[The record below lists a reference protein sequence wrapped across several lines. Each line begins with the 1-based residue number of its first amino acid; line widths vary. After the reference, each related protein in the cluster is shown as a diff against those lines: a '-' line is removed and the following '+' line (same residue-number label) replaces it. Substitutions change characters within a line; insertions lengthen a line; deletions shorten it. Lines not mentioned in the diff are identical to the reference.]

1 MVCLDS
7 CCEFFIAPE
16 ATSTEASPY
25 FNFEVSANG
34 TMLVWF
40 CEPAKKEDDGPLG
53 VPLPISDWPS
63 IRMAASLVDTPGT
76 PIVPEITEPTTWQ
89 IEYHLPWSLFA
100 KYFGKGRPQEGEGWS
115 ANFYKC
121 ADQTSHP
128 HWGAWSST
136 YDHPSGRPAFHFP
149 AWFGAIDFA
158 PRPALA
164 NVEYL
169 AHTIVLCDD
178 MEAMDAFYSKV
189 FGRVP
194 GVAEYSYELESGKTM
209 LRLRERTRGYDGAK
223 GANAAPGTTHD
234 WCSVACCPAVWCC
247 LPRVPAMR
255 ADRGAADLPRP
266 EPDDRRAVLPTAV
279 GTFQGQPFCAVRS

>member
-16 ATSTEASPY
+16 STSTEASPY

-89 IEYHLPWSLFA
+89 LEYHLPWSLFA

-164 NVEYL
+164 NVSFL

-194 GVAEYSYELESGKTM
+194 GVAEFSYELESGKTM

-223 GANAAPGTTHD
+223 GANTAPGVQLTFLVPNPMIVEQ
-234 WCSVACCPAVWCC
+234 CYQQLLARSEAV
-247 LPRVPAMR
+247 L
-255 ADRGAADLPRP
+255 
-266 EPDDRRAVLPTAV
+266 RRAVLTRD
-279 GTFQGQPFCAVRS
+279 F